1 MLYEGRQIYFG
12 PCSEAKQYF
21 VGMGFDCPDRQTTA
35 DFLTSMT
42 SPLERVVRE
51 GFKDRVPR
59 TPDDFAAAW
68 KSSATHAQL
77 TRQIDEYQKTY
88 QIGGE
93 YQEKFKASRQA
104 QQARGQRIKSPYT
117 LSYGQQVLLCLQRG
131 FERLRGDP
139 SLTFVQL
146 FGNSVMGL
154 IIGSVFYNQQET
166 TASFFSRGSLLFFAV
181 LLNAFGSALEILTL
195 YAQRPIV
202 EKHQRYA

>member
-1 MLYEGRQIYFG
+1 LYDGRQIFYG

-21 VGMGFDCPDRQTTA
+21 IDMGFHCPDRQTTA

-42 SPLERVVRE
+42 SPIERVVRE
-51 GFKDRVPR
+51 GFEGRVPR
-59 TPDDFAAAW
+59 TPDEFAAAW

-77 TRQIDEYQKTY
+77 VREIGEYQKKY
-88 QIGGE
+88 QTGGE
-93 YQEKFKASRQA
+93 YLERFKASRQA
-104 QQARGQRIKSPYT
+104 QQARGQRLKSPYT

-139 SLTFVQL
+139 SLTFTQL
-146 FGNSVMGL
+146 FGNFIMAL
-154 IIGSVFYNQQET
+154 IIGSVFYNQPQT
-166 TASFFSRGSLLFFAV
+166 TGSFYSRGALLFFAV